1 MVEKKSAG
9 VLTVH
14 VVSDSLGTT
23 ARGVVNSAAV
33 QFPHESVRL
42 NTLSK
47 VETIEQVRAYLDRY
61 VDDPAGTAVFHT
73 ILSEDL
79 RKQVLHELQ
88 SRKIASIDL
97 LGPTMQIISS
107 LTMEESLN
115 VPGLVVDRDVV
126 ETHII
131 DARTLA

>member
-1 MVEKKSAG
+1 MVERKSAC
-9 VLTVH
+9 VLTVQCA
-14 VVSDSLGTT
+14 SDSQGTT
-23 ARGVVNSAAV
+23 ERWDVNSAAV
-33 QFPHESVRL
+33 EFPHESVRL
-42 NTLSK
+42 NPSSK
-47 VETIEQVRAYLDRY
+47 DETIERVRAFLDRY
-61 VDDPAGTAVFHT
+61 VDYPAGAAVFHT
-73 ILSEDL
+73 ILSEEL
-79 RKQVLHELQ
+79 RKQLLHELQ
-88 SRKIASIDL
+88 SRQIASVDL